1 MRLQALAGGQSGVD
15 WRDISADRDLATDV
29 QGALIRLGFLDG
41 PPDGRFGPVSQWA
54 LSAFVD
60 SNAQDAPRLS
70 PALAHSLLSAKPLP
84 FQPGADLAGRIART
98 MHGLG
103 YFMVRYPACINIVY
117 VEGIDDTGKANG
129 NPPNAF
135 NDLRVILRFDPNGR
149 PAIKT
154 WEATTEPGR
163 TYTEAPLE
171 TTGAARIAFNQ
182 FKAWSVGTHPRAG
195 GHVALVQVADIDVHR
210 DLNRDYRR
218 DGDLVY
224 RGPFG
229 INQHW
234 GYDNPATDIK
244 KASAGCL
251 VGRTTAG
258 HIEFMD
264 QVRADPRYQ
273 SSHGYRFHT
282 AVLDGTK
289 LGGA

>member
-1 MRLQALAGGQSGVD
+1 MKLQALAGGHSGVD
-15 WRDISADRDLATDV
+15 WRDIGADKELATDV
-29 QGALIRLGFLDG
+29 QVALIRLGFLDG
-41 PPDGRFGPVSQWA
+41 PPDGRFGPVSYWA

-60 SNAQDAPRLS
+60 ANAEEASRLS
-70 PALAHSLLSAKPLP
+70 PALAHALLTAKPLP
-84 FQPGADLAGRIART
+84 FQPEPDLAGRIARS
-98 MHGLG
+98 MQALG
-103 YFMVRYPACINIVY
+103 YFMVRYPACVNIVY
-117 VEGIDDTGKANG
+117 VEGLDISGKPNG
-129 NPPNAF
+129 NLPNSF

-149 PAIKT
+149 PMAEV

-171 TTGAARIAFNQ
+171 PTGAARIALNQ

-210 DLNRDYRR
+210 DLNQDYRR
-218 DGDLVY
+218 DGDLVQ
-224 RGPFG
+224 RGAFG

-234 GYDNPATDIK
+234 GYDNPANDIK

-251 VGRTTAG
+251 VGRTKAG

-264 QVRADPRYQ
+264 RVRADPRYQ

-282 AVLDGTK
+282 AVLDGAK
-289 LGGA
+289 LSGA